1 MDSIQRNL
9 EATENLLNALER
21 DPSLLSDCDFIHR
34 LSTLR
39 QKHEE
44 TTNYLASKVL
54 TDDFATSSHVVEEQF
69 YDESL
74 PPSRNY
80 ERGRFYDETRIQ
92 SSGKRDSWRLE
103 EERSRDTRIK
113 KTRNGSNRENLRYE
127 NIEIES
133 KTKPYLRKE
142 RAQSAPKHKIANVVY
157 IDNVIRPKK
166 SDIFVPKPTVP
177 QPFQLTVRK
186 SIENTY
192 AKKFMQDMMEEK
204 KKKEEAETKNLN
216 AQKFKAKPIP
226 QSTYK
231 PENNYLLDEK
241 YIASMRRKVMTAA
254 KKKFELQ
261 QQTIR
266 RSKSEGN
273 LSAKPVG
280 YIPPTTY
287 ISPIP
292 VKQNERSRS
301 AVRRATRLIEEA
313 ETPKGIK
320 TRQATSNMAFHL
332 RHSKCKLEKPTVEMV
347 GRSEPPDFRKL
358 HANINKRSGVSP
370 KPSTVPQ
377 PFSFES
383 RPQTSTFRHA
393 NCNKQHISKY
403 RRSTSN
409 LSRFPVASNVPTTHA
424 TVLRDQT
431 IASKIKKSESLY
443 HNEKAYWKNDNRKR
457 IDMFLANR
465 SKTDEDIAMR
475 TKIKIQQQQETSRD
489 YLRQLEEMKQRV
501 LNGPLIME
509 KQSALSQEHR
519 LQRKYEQRMTE
530 MRKETKKNNVRRPS
544 ENSSGTFVIN
554 REDEEEPEQEYISA
568 SSSSKS
574 SSRKSSSSKNSKSNS
589 SSSST
594 SDSESSSGSDSSSK

>member
-1 MDSIQRNL
+1 
-9 EATENLLNALER
+9 
-21 DPSLLSDCDFIHR
+21 
-34 LSTLR
+34 
-39 QKHEE
+39 
-44 TTNYLASKVL
+44 
-54 TDDFATSSHVVEEQF
+54 
-69 YDESL
+69 
-74 PPSRNY
+74 
-80 ERGRFYDETRIQ
+80 
-92 SSGKRDSWRLE
+92 
-103 EERSRDTRIK
+103 
-113 KTRNGSNRENLRYE
+113 
-127 NIEIES
+127 
-133 KTKPYLRKE
+133 
-142 RAQSAPKHKIANVVY
+142 
-157 IDNVIRPKK
+157 
-166 SDIFVPKPTVP
+166 
-177 QPFQLTVRK
+177 
-186 SIENTY
+186 
-192 AKKFMQDMMEEK
+192 MQDMMEEK

-280 YIPPTTY
+280 YIPPTT
-287 ISPIP
+287 
-292 VKQNERSRS
+292 
-301 AVRRATRLIEEA
+301 
-313 ETPKGIK
+313 
-320 TRQATSNMAFHL
+320 
-332 RHSKCKLEKPTVEMV
+332 
-347 GRSEPPDFRKL
+347 
-358 HANINKRSGVSP
+358 
-370 KPSTVPQ
+370 
-377 PFSFES
+377 
-383 RPQTSTFRHA
+383 
-393 NCNKQHISKY
+393 
-403 RRSTSN
+403 
-409 LSRFPVASNVPTTHA
+409 
-424 TVLRDQT
+424 
-431 IASKIKKSESLY
+431 SKIKKSESLY

-568 SSSSKS
+568 SSSSKNIKMRQREPYLFDAMIGRFLNES
-574 SSRKSSSSKNSKSNS
+574 ERLSLRPTVTRNAGEGCWSAMLDRFEESGEIAQRRNMQEYEYTKDKNNKSDRLLAHVSNRLNHDDFVPEEDEAEDDDDEIEKLRKEMERLSQLEADQYNQDLDEIETPVFLRKEFENFMKQRFLAGKDKEFFDYSTCENSKNIDKIRER
-589 SSSST
+589 
-594 SDSESSSGSDSSSK
+594 DEEEKWFDDE